1 MDADG
6 LVVLE
11 LFAGIGG
18 MRQAF
23 SHLPGSSGAHRFV
36 AVECSE
42 PCRQTYHHNF
52 ADAPID
58 KMIERLSR
66 EWLDE
71 LAADVWTMSPP
82 CQPFTTSLDAR
93 RLDEDDPRCA
103 ALRHLCEVLPQL
115 ARPPRHILLENV
127 KGFLDSRMH
136 ERWLA
141 SLDSAG
147 YTHHEYVVSPHRAGL
162 SPNERTRY
170 YCLAERSD
178 RFAAHRTG
186 EPETDLHADREA
198 RTPHTIGEIVG
209 DAALADAQSGLDL
222 ALLAI
227 SRKDLSK
234 PWAATALSIVGP
246 NDRTSFCFTGQYG
259 KGLNRACGSLYLPSK
274 VHEGPLDDATRSSL
288 AESVGG
294 ELRRFSPSELLRI
307 FGFPR
312 AFSFPAG
319 LPLKARFK
327 MVGNSINVGVVARL
341 LRELLIGDGAMK

>member
-1 MDADG
+1 MDG
-6 LVVLE
+6 GSHVVLE

-23 SHLPGSSGAHRFV
+23 SQLPTGGTRFI

-42 PCRQTYHHNF
+42 PCRKTYRHNF

-66 EWLDE
+66 EWLDSV
-71 LAADVWTMSPP
+71 AADVWTMSPP

-93 RLDEDDPRCA
+93 NLDDDDPRCA
-103 ALRHLCEVLPQL
+103 ALIHLCSILPQL

-127 KGFLDSRMH
+127 KGFLGSRMH
-136 ERWLA
+136 ARWVA
-141 SLDSAG
+141 SLGAAG
-147 YTHHEYVVSPHRAGL
+147 YTHREYVVSPHRAGL

-170 YCLAERSD
+170 YCLAELSR
-178 RFAAHRTG
+178 RFAPFRSTA
-186 EPETDLHADREA
+186 PETELHGEREP
-198 RTPHTIGEIVG
+198 RTAPTIGEVVARAAPP
-209 DAALADAQSGLDL
+209 DAVAVLDA

-227 SRKDLSK
+227 PQVELAK
-234 PWAATALSIVGP
+234 PWAATALSVVGP
-246 NDRTSFCFTGQYG
+246 HDRTSFCFTGQYG

-274 VHEGPLDDATRSSL
+274 EYEGPLDDATRADL

-294 ELRRFSPSELLRI
+294 QLRRFSPAELLCI

-312 AFSFPAG
+312 SFGFPPG
-319 LPLKARFK
+319 VPLKAQFK
-327 MVGNSINVGVVARL
+327 MVGNSINVGVVERL
-341 LRELLIGDGAMK
+341 LQELVVGNDS